1 MTYIPVG
8 CEMLQA
14 PVVVA
19 HHKFLGFCVRPSAGR
34 SGVAHISA
42 LQKGSYQPL
51 VVMLSTEQQAQQDNQ
66 PYRVVLRF
74 GQVRCVACVCSH
86 PVYSPYVLALA
97 YAW

>member
-1 MTYIPVG
+1 MLVTHQLEVTKDVRSQRDEGSDKFTTAPWLALTNLPVG

-19 HHKFLGFCVRPSAGR
+19 HHKFLCFCVRPGAGR

-51 VVMLSTEQQAQQDNQ
+51 VVVLSIAQ
-66 PYRVVLRF
+66 
-74 GQVRCVACVCSH
+74 
-86 PVYSPYVLALA
+86 
-97 YAW
+97 